1 MLHVLIIKRVMGE
14 IWGLASEWL
23 HSHYKDIKKVF
34 GAELEEFY
42 RALWLK
48 IDAPKLLLNLQAS

>member
-1 MLHVLIIKRVMGE
+1 MLIIKCVMGE